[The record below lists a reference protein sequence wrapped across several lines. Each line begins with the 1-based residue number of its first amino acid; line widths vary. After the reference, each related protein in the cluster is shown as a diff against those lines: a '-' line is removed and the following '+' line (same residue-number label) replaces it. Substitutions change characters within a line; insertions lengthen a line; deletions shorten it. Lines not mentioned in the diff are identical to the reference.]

1 MQQICFFVFSF
12 ANRNKENE
20 RTIHGLGAKKNEE
33 EVSFFA
39 FANQKKFLCFV
50 SGKNERFLISLCR
63 YYIATL

>member
-1 MQQICFFVFSF
+1 MDLEQ
-12 ANRNKENE
+12 
-20 RTIHGLGAKKNEE
+20 KNEE